1 MKILKSNVLAFPFAN
16 QEIAIETRQQ
26 PVALEGPH
34 DRERLEER
42 RCEVERN
49 MFCVERAVRLMAL
62 LSALAIVGLGYSTVL
77 IPDWPQTMRQFFTYW
92 PVKAHCALGFASS
105 TCALLFLSL
114 GMIYRRELSWLGEEC
129 RRLAEE
135 VTAPEAAANIIPLVS
150 GTDNQGPF
158 PGDDWKE
165 AA

>member
-1 MKILKSNVLAFPFAN
+1 MITQNSNVLALPFVN
-16 QEIAIETRQQ
+16 PEIATEARQQ
-26 PVALEGPH
+26 SAAVDEAL

-49 MFCVERAVRLMAL
+49 MRSLGRAVRLMMF
-62 LSALAIVGLGYSTVL
+62 LSAFAIVGLGYSTVL
-77 IPDWPQTMRQFFTYW
+77 IPDWPQTLRQFFMYW
-92 PVKAHCALGFASS
+92 PVKAHCVLGFASLICA
-105 TCALLFLSL
+105 TCFCGL

-129 RRLAEE
+129 RRLANE
-135 VTAPEAAANIIPLVS
+135 VAMPRDARIIPLIS